1 MMKKFFLYTFLIFII
16 QIQYSYADKT
26 ERSLITQID
35 DPHIQIGSNFFG
47 GKLLV
52 FGSISGRDLLKSDII
67 IKVQGKEKKSLI
79 REKIK
84 KYGIWINNKATLVEG
99 VPSFYSIYS
108 NRNINR
114 ITDTEFLVREE
125 IGINNLKFTSRVGEP
140 QVHYVHDAIKKK
152 NTESNIFNENFTGIR
167 IIGDKLFRSS
177 IELPQ
182 EIKEGTYEVS
192 IFFFEDQVL
201 IDSDISNIFV
211 NKTQSG
217 KYIYNQANKNPLLYG
232 IISVII
238 AWCAG
243 LIIIGVSRVT

>member
-99 VPSFYSIYS
+99 VPSFYSI
-108 NRNINR
+108 
-114 ITDTEFLVREE
+114 
-125 IGINNLKFTSRVGEP
+125 
-140 QVHYVHDAIKKK
+140 
-152 NTESNIFNENFTGIR
+152 
-167 IIGDKLFRSS
+167 
-177 IELPQ
+177 
-182 EIKEGTYEVS
+182 
-192 IFFFEDQVL
+192 
-201 IDSDISNIFV
+201 
-211 NKTQSG
+211 
-217 KYIYNQANKNPLLYG
+217 
-232 IISVII
+232 
-238 AWCAG
+238 
-243 LIIIGVSRVT
+243 

>member
-1 MMKKFFLYTFLIFII
+1 MMRKIFLYTFLIFII
-16 QIQYSYADKT
+16 HIQCSYANDS

-67 IKVQGKEKKSLI
+67 IKVQGKEKKALI

-84 KYGIWINNKATLVEG
+84 KYGIWINNTATLVED
-99 VPSFYSIYS
+99 VPSFYTIYS

-114 ITDTEFLVREE
+114 ITDTEFLAREE
-125 IGINNLKFTSRVGEP
+125 IGINNLKFTSQIEGP
-140 QVHYVHDAIKKK
+140 QVQHIYDVIKKR
-152 NTESNIFNENFTGIR
+152 NRENSIFTENFTGIR
-167 IIGDKLFRSS
+167 IIGNKLFRSS
-177 IELPQ
+177 VELPQ
-182 EIKEGTYEVS
+182 GIKEGTYEVS

-201 IDSDISNIFV
+201 VDSDISNIFV

-217 KYIYNQANKNPLLYG
+217 KYIYNQANKNPLWYG
-232 IISVII
+232 IIAVII

>member
-1 MMKKFFLYTFLIFII
+1 MMKKIFLYTFLIFII
-16 QIQYSYADKT
+16 HIQCSYANDS

-84 KYGIWINNKATLVEG
+84 KYGIWINNTATLVED
-99 VPSFYSIYS
+99 VPSFYTIYS

-114 ITDTEFLVREE
+114 ITDTEFLAREE
-125 IGINNLKFTSRVGEP
+125 IGINNLKFTSQFEGP
-140 QVHYVHDAIKKK
+140 QVQHIYDVIKKR
-152 NTESNIFNENFTGIR
+152 NRENSIFTENFTGIR
-167 IIGDKLFRSS
+167 IIGNKLFRSS
-177 IELPQ
+177 VELPQ
-182 EIKEGTYEVS
+182 GIKEGTYEVS

-201 IDSDISNIFV
+201 VDSDISNIFV

-217 KYIYNQANKNPLLYG
+217 KYIYNQANKNPLWYG
-232 IISVII
+232 IIAVII